1 MTSSNNSVLPEIK
14 KKYRLAIFSI
24 GLLVTFSFLL
34 IQAVL
39 STIASDAST
48 INTAGKQRMLSQ
60 KIALYTEMMA
70 RELEEH
76 DKVKTELIQ
85 AIDQFE
91 TQHYKLL
98 QSDSPERNEQLAKS
112 IWLGYFSNEPSLH
125 QLILRFITKAKNVV
139 QIDNQEYQGQF
150 NHTDISALLSRLDQ
164 MVSLFEQEAEAKL
177 SRLVWLSLLL
187 WLLALSLLFI
197 ELRYIFTPMTWLL
210 KSNLQQLE
218 QERTSALQLQH
229 KAELANKAKS
239 KFLANMSH
247 ELRTPMNGIF
257 GMIDIAKQEQ
267 DRSQRNRTL
276 NTALQAGQQLLNV
289 INDIL
294 DISKIEANKLS
305 VDHSKFSLN
314 QALDTCLAP
323 ATIAACDKGLKF
335 NYQILEPALP
345 EYVEGS
351 SVRLIQVLNN
361 LLSNAIKFTTSGEI
375 EVKVSQQPQEQGFL
389 LKIEIKDTG
398 IGMSEEQLTN
408 VFKPFVQADD
418 STSRKFGG
426 TGLGLSICNELVKL
440 MNGELSATSRFGQ
453 GSTFTVTLPLA
464 YCTEKLDQSLDLT
477 KLKLKN
483 PAQYRVAIVD
493 DLRSSLMHLR
503 FLLEKLSLEP
513 DIFDSPVEF
522 LKSSPQ
528 QYNLVI
534 TDLHMLEL
542 NGVELAKALP
552 KSQAKILIS
561 AALDSHEVYSADNL
575 PAKLFSSVFTKP
587 INEPRFLKGVVEA
600 LEVDSLKHN
609 PEEFSILLAEDNDLN
624 ARIAVH
630 MLNQLG
636 YQVFRVEN
644 GQQAL
649 EACLKPE
656 IQVDLVLM
664 DINMPVMDGKEAT
677 LLIRERLGDD
687 LPIIA
692 LTANAYEEDKR
703 ESLEIGMNHHLTKP
717 LVKEELVQTIQ
728 YYLH

>member
-1 MTSSNNSVLPEIK
+1 MTNSNSSVLPEIK

-24 GLLVTFSFLL
+24 ALLVTFSFLL

-60 KIALYTEMMA
+60 RIALYTEMMA
-70 RELEEH
+70 RTLEEH
-76 DKVKTELIQ
+76 ALVKAELRK
-85 AIDQFE
+85 AINEFE
-91 TQHYKLL
+91 QNHLVLL
-98 QSDSPERNEQLAKS
+98 QSDTAEHNRYLPKS
-112 IWLGYFSNEPSLH
+112 IWQGYFANESSLH
-125 QLILRFITKAKNVV
+125 KRILAFTETAKSVV
-139 QIDNQEYQGQF
+139 QVDSEQYQGQF
-150 NHTDISALLSRLDQ
+150 SHIEVSTLLSMLDN
-164 MVSLFEQEAEAKL
+164 MVSLFEQQAEIKL

-187 WLLALSLLFI
+187 WLLALSLLFL
-197 ELRYIFTPMTWLL
+197 ELRYIFMPMTSLL
-210 KSNLQQLE
+210 KSNIQQLE
-218 QERTSALQLQH
+218 QERTNAQQLQH
-229 KAELANKAKS
+229 KAELANQAKS

-257 GMIDIAKQEQ
+257 GMIDIAKQEA
-267 DRSQRNRTL
+267 DRKQRNQTL

-305 VDHSKFSLN
+305 VDHSKFNLN

-323 ATIAACDKGLKF
+323 ATISACNKGLKF
-335 NYQILEPALP
+335 NYQVLEPPLP
-345 EYVEGS
+345 EYAEGS

-361 LLSNAIKFTTSGEI
+361 LLNNAIKFTADGRVDVT
-375 EVKVSQQPQEQGFL
+375 VSHQAQQHGFL
-389 LKIEIKDTG
+389 LTIEIADTG
-398 IGMSEEQLTN
+398 IGMSPEQLAS

-440 MNGELSATSRFGQ
+440 MKGELSATSRFGQ
-453 GSTFTVTLPLA
+453 GSRFTVQLPLGN
-464 YCTEKLDQSLDLT
+464 CTDTPEQTLSLD
-477 KLKLKN
+477 KLKLEN
-483 PAQYRVAIVD
+483 PEQHKVALVD
-493 DLRSSLMHLR
+493 DLKSSLMHLS
-503 FLLEKLSLEP
+503 FLLEKLGLNIDVFE
-513 DIFDSPVEF
+513 SPVEF
-522 LKSSPQ
+522 LKATPQ
-528 QYNLVI
+528 QYDLVV

-542 NGVELAKALP
+542 NGVELAKSLP
-552 KSQAKILIS
+552 KEQAKILIS
-561 AALDSHEVYSADNL
+561 AALDSHDLYSADNV
-575 PAKLFSSVFTKP
+575 PTKLFNAVFTKP
-587 INEPRFLKGVVEA
+587 INETRFLQAIVES
-600 LEVDSLKHN
+600 LEVESFQHN
-609 PEEFSILLAEDNDLN
+609 PEDYSILLAEDNDLN

-630 MLNQLG
+630 MLNLLG

-677 LLIRERLGDD
+677 ILIRERLGDD

-703 ESLEIGMNHHLTKP
+703 ESLEVGMNHHLTKP
-717 LVKEELVQTIQ
+717 LVKDELVQAIQ

>member
-1 MTSSNNSVLPEIK
+1 
-14 KKYRLAIFSI
+14 
-24 GLLVTFSFLL
+24 
-34 IQAVL
+34 
-39 STIASDAST
+39 
-48 INTAGKQRMLSQ
+48 MLSQ

-70 RELEEH
+70 RKLEEH
-76 DKVKTELIQ
+76 DTIKSELINSI
-85 AIDQFE
+85 AQFE
-91 TQHYKLL
+91 QNHLELVKGDTPQQNTH
-98 QSDSPERNEQLAKS
+98 LAKS
-112 IWLGYFSNEPSLH
+112 IWQNYFSGEPSLN
-125 QLILRFITKAKNVV
+125 QLMLHFISKAKDVV
-139 QIDNQEYQGQF
+139 QVDNQEYQGQF
-150 NHTDISALLSRLDQ
+150 RHVEVNLLLSRLDQ
-164 MVSLFEQEAEAKL
+164 TVTLFETEAETKL
-177 SRLVWLSLLL
+177 ARLVWLSLLL

-197 ELRYIFTPMTWLL
+197 ELKFIFTPMTWLL

-218 QERTSALQLQH
+218 EERTIALQLQH

-257 GMIDIAKQEQ
+257 GMIDIAKHEQ

-323 ATIAACDKGLKF
+323 ATISACEKGLKF

-345 EYVEGS
+345 EYAEGS

-361 LLSNAIKFTTSGEI
+361 LLSNAIKFTSNGQVDVT
-375 EVKVSQQPQEQGFL
+375 VSQQPLEHGFL
-389 LKIEIKDTG
+389 LKIEIQDTG
-398 IGMSEEQLTN
+398 IGMSEEQLAN

-440 MNGELSATSRFGQ
+440 MNGELSATSRYGR
-453 GSTFTVTLPLA
+453 GSTFTVTLPLGHCSKNPA
-464 YCTEKLDQSLDLT
+464 QDLELA
-477 KLKLKN
+477 KLKLVN

-493 DLRSSLMHLR
+493 DLRSSLMHMR
-503 FLLEKLSLEP
+503 FLLEKLDLEP
-513 DIFDSPVEF
+513 DIFDSPIEF
-522 LKSSPQ
+522 LKSEPQ
-528 QYNLVI
+528 QYTLII

-542 NGVELAKALP
+542 NGVELARSLP
-552 KSQAKILIS
+552 IHQAKILIS
-561 AALDSHEVYSADNL
+561 AALDSHEVYSEDNL
-575 PAKLFSSVFTKP
+575 PEKLFHSVYTKP
-587 INEPRFLKGVVEA
+587 INESRFLKGVVEA
-600 LEVDSLKHN
+600 LEIDSFEHN
-609 PEEFSILLAEDNDLN
+609 PEDYSILLAEDNDLN

-677 LLIRERLGDD
+677 LLIRERLGDN

-728 YYLH
+728 YYLT